1 MFEWWNKWK
10 NPPGDPDSHASIE
23 KISLFYMYS
32 KNNWATSWL
41 ADTFTDPSMELPQGF
56 LNYLVNDTSKYLAT
70 SSTEDN
76 GGIFNHRSFGYSILP
91 HTNCGDVIFDNFLSS
106 NNMSST
112 PQTGWYS
119 FYKFGPDESVSLS
132 YNDKGEREKINGK
145 SGVYPK
151 KGEIMNWQNL
161 ICEWLN
167 GKGTH
172 VKAGSPD
179 KQKSLMWVLKPQTD
193 NNNYFEWVTN
203 SNYADGQT
211 PDDYYI
217 HWNDTSRADNFL
229 SRMGMGPNNVFSLQ
243 FINDT
248 YSVNSIP
255 FPDVGFLI
263 GDPDSFRSYGCGGLY
278 GFFLSLVGSPDVSEN
293 NIVKFFEDKP
303 EYSPDPVLGKP
314 KCGGLFGTSLLK
326 GKTSAAITSGFTSGS
341 GSFTV
346 MAFMLSAE
354 GALPFALAFGAIG
367 VLQGIAGGTKGKKAC
382 ES

>member
-1 MFEWWNKWK
+1 MWRR
-10 NPPGDPDSHASIE
+10 
-23 KISLFYMYS
+23 Y
-32 KNNWATSWL
+32 
-41 ADTFTDPSMELPQGF
+41 
-56 LNYLVNDTSKYLAT
+56 
-70 SSTEDN
+70 
-76 GGIFNHRSFGYSILP
+76 
-91 HTNCGDVIFDNFLSS
+91 FDNFLSANNLSS
-106 NNMSST
+106 N
-112 PQTGWYS
+112 PKTGWYS
-119 FYKFGPDESVSLS
+119 FYPGFEPDESVSLS
-132 YNDKGEREKINGK
+132 YDDKGNRELSNDRK
-145 SGVYPK
+145 SGVYPA
-151 KGEIMNWQNL
+151 KGDITYWQNL

-167 GKGTH
+167 GPGTH
-172 VKAGSPD
+172 VIAGDTSR
-179 KQKSLMWVLKPQTD
+179 QKSLMWVLQPEKD
-193 NNNYFEWVTN
+193 NGNYFEWVTN
-203 SNYADGQT
+203 GAYNDGKK

-243 FINDT
+243 FINNT
-248 YSVNSIP
+248 YSVDGMA

-346 MAFMLSAE
+346 MAFMLSA
-354 GALPFALAFGAIG
+354 GGGGLPFAAAFGAIG
-367 VLQGIAGGTKGKKAC
+367 ILQGIAGGTQGKKAC